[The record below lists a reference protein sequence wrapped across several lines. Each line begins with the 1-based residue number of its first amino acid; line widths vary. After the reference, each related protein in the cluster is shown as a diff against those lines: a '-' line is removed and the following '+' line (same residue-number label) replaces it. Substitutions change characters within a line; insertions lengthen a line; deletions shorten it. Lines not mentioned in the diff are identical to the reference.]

1 MYMVGMLPTQ
11 IAFGDF
17 TGDVGRILSNL
28 CQSVE
33 EEISMKD
40 TKQEI
45 PSVLRVAAGED
56 RFGEYRG
63 LGVSFIAFKVCPQDS
78 SDLLILENT
87 FHTKGGPARHLH
99 YNQDEWFYIVEGEF
113 IFEVGQEKFRLKP
126 GDSTLVPR
134 KVSQAWAYAGGSTRG
149 RILIAFIPAGKMEAF
164 FRVVTKANAMPP
176 EEPELWRAHGME
188 LLGPPL
194 SVE

>member
-1 MYMVGMLPTQ
+1 
-11 IAFGDF
+11 
-17 TGDVGRILSNL
+17 
-28 CQSVE
+28 
-33 EEISMKD
+33 MKD

-63 LGVSFIAFKVCPQDS
+63 LGISFIAFKVCPQDS
-78 SDLLILENT
+78 SSLLILENT
-87 FHTKGGPARHLH
+87 FHAKGGPSRHLH

-134 KVSQAWAYAGGSTRG
+134 KVPQVWAYAGGSTRG
-149 RILIAFIPAGKMEAF
+149 RILIAFIPAGKIEAF
-164 FRVVTKANAMPP
+164 FREVTKANAMPL
-176 EEPELWRAHGME
+176 EDPELWRAHGME